1 MERNYIDFKFGD
13 HWASEF
19 NLVAVSSGDRYTPP
33 VYGSIN
39 ANTTTVAGKT
49 GVYKWKTQI
58 GEKSIS
64 INIAFDSLTMQDVAR
79 IKKWL
84 NPKETKK
91 LILSEQPDRYYW
103 CSLSNELDFK
113 YLPFENETIIVD
125 GIEVITGVYKGEM
138 TLTFICVDNRAFGD
152 YVSYAN
158 VEVEKGISYKDT
170 KYANKIIPWVTTSNL
185 LKEET
190 LFDRTD
196 IFLKSAIE
204 AESGNPS
211 TSGISADRSIIVY
224 NAGDTVA
231 NFNLS
236 FDFIEVKEENAPLVI
251 SVYKYVFGEGRKE
264 LVSQIQ
270 LSNFAAY
277 KPLQAMLKDQNADDY
292 QIEINSDLCEVYV
305 KHKTDESQIISLN
318 KFNVKQSFL
327 TLADCNF
334 VDYLKPFP
342 TLESEVS
349 ESALSETVFN
359 EIVVEP
365 STQNYR
371 LKNIDLSWKHTF
383 L

>member
-64 INIAFDSLTMQDVAR
+64 INVAFDSLTMQDVAR

-158 VEVEKGISYKDT
+158 VEVEKGITYGES

-185 LKEET
+185 LRSET
-190 LFDRTD
+190 LFDRND
-196 IFLKSAIE
+196 IFLKSATE
-204 AESGNPS
+204 LESGNPS
-211 TSGISADRSIIVY
+211 TSGISADRPIIVY
-224 NAGDTVA
+224 NAGDTAA
-231 NFNLS
+231 NFNLT
-236 FDFIEVKEENAPLVI
+236 FDYINVNESAPLTI

-264 LVSQIQ
+264 LISQVQIDSFEKYLPRQ
-270 LSNFAAY
+270 EMMVEDNSN
-277 KPLQAMLKDQNADDY
+277 Y
-292 QIEINSDLCEVYV
+292 QIEINSDLCEIYL
-305 KHKTDESQIISLN
+305 KHKTDKTQIISLN
-318 KFNVKQSFL
+318 KFNANQTFL
-327 TLADCNF
+327 TLTDCNF

-349 ESALSETVFN
+349 ESALAETTFN
-359 EIVVEP
+359 EIVVE
-365 STQNYR
+365 SSVQNYR